1 MMLTVSMTVCHLYQN
16 LKNIKSVR
24 SLKQASEG
32 VNYCDKRAKSLCR
45 WPLPPGLGGGDHLCS
60 YRRKLIGSLVPVHS
74 RSVWCNTYAF
84 LDPLLKLLAFL
95 LNYFTCFPIQNMIV
109 LTDVVC
115 YGWFMEWLCTFI
127 AIINT
132 FRSLFKASDTFNV
145 FQVLI
150 KMADSHR
157 NCQHH

>member
-1 MMLTVSMTVCHLYQN
+1 MYY
-16 LKNIKSVR
+16 IK
-24 SLKQASEG
+24 
-32 VNYCDKRAKSLCR
+32 
-45 WPLPPGLGGGDHLCS
+45 HS
-60 YRRKLIGSLVPVHS
+60 YYEQGRGSLS
-74 RSVWCNTYAF
+74 AFSYMNTSD
-84 LDPLLKLLAFL
+84 LHPQ
-95 LNYFTCFPIQNMIV
+95 TRGEGPS
-109 LTDVVC
+109 T
-115 YGWFMEWLCTFI
+115 ERLCAFI